1 MRILNILA
9 LSTALC
15 LPFALPAMAE
25 GPAIISVTGEGTVSS
40 APDIATVSLG
50 VTTTATT
57 AAEAMAENSKS
68 LSAILERLKAAG
80 VAPKDM
86 QTSNLQLNPN
96 WVSYDSSSAAK
107 IDGYTASNMLTVTVR
122 AIDTLGTV
130 LDSSISDGANTLNG
144 VTFGVAEP
152 RPALDEARKKAV
164 ADAIAR
170 ATLLVQAA
178 GGELGPILSI
188 TEQTNQSQP
197 MPMFRM
203 EADVAPG
210 SVPTAGG
217 ELGLTA
223 SVTIA
228 FEIKQ

>member
-15 LPFALPAMAE
+15 LPFALPAMAQAA
-25 GPAIISVTGEGTVSS
+25 PTIVVTGEGTVSS
-40 APDIATVSLG
+40 APDIATISLG
-50 VTTTATT
+50 VTTTATS
-57 AAEAMAENSKS
+57 AAEAMAANSKS
-68 LSAILERLKAAG
+68 LSAVLERLKAAG

-86 QTSNLQLNPN
+86 QTSNLSLNPN
-96 WVSYDSSSAAK
+96 WVSYDSGTSSK
-107 IDGYTASNMLTVTVR
+107 IDGYTASNMLTVQVR
-122 AIDTLGTV
+122 ALDTLGAV

-178 GGELGPILSI
+178 GGELGPIVSI
-188 TEQTNQSQP
+188 AESSNLAQP

-203 EADVAPG
+203 EADAAG

-217 ELGLTA
+217 EVGLTA

>member
-15 LPFALPAMAE
+15 LPFALPAMAQVA
-25 GPAIISVTGEGTVSS
+25 PTIVVTGEGTVST
-40 APDIATVSLG
+40 APDIATISIG

-57 AAEAMAENSKS
+57 AAEAMDANSKS
-68 LSAILERLKAAG
+68 LSAVLDRLKAAG

-86 QTSNLQLNPN
+86 QTTNLSLNPN
-96 WVSYDSSSAAK
+96 WVSYDSGALSK
-107 IDGYTASNMLTVTVR
+107 IDGYTANNMLTVQVR
-122 AIDTLGTV
+122 ALDTLGAV

-144 VTFGVAEP
+144 ITFGVAEP

-178 GGELGPILSI
+178 GGELGPIVSI
-188 TEQTNQSQP
+188 AESSNLAQP

-203 EADVAPG
+203 EADAAG
-210 SVPTAGG
+210 AVPTAGG
-217 ELGLTA
+217 EVGLTA